1 MKPAASLCLTASSNR
16 VTVSFTEYLLGLV
29 IRPSSAACAAP
40 PHIVRESTK
49 LVRFFLKVI
58 KFPNLLLVSLGRP
71 RDVRLYPNSGAI
83 ADIPAGPGCATSGST
98 PVEQ

>member
-1 MKPAASLCLTASSNR
+1 MKPAASFCLTASSNR

-58 KFPNLLLVSLGRP
+58 KFPNLLLVSSGRP

-83 ADIPAGPGCATSGST
+83 ADIAALRIVPTTDIRAGLG
-98 PVEQ
+98 